1 MLVILRSAI
10 SGHGPLAGWSAVAAA
25 AMISSAA
32 LGQAA
37 PSLPPVAPVAAAPSP
52 LASLPGVTVRYYDV
66 TGNTIPAIRASMA
79 AQRPLNPATGTPLP
93 SSSTWSIG
101 VNTKKATT
109 GKTCKVTGATATFK
123 GEVVLPRLVAAQAVP
138 PPVLAQWQKFVTSI
152 EQQQA
157 QALGQPYSR
166 LKEVEAA
173 VMASSCENAG
183 EAAKKAIAEITRAT
197 PPAAPVAVP
206 PVP

>member
-1 MLVILRSAI
+1 VILRSAI

-123 GEVVLPRLVAAQAVP
+123 GEVVLPRLAAAQAVP